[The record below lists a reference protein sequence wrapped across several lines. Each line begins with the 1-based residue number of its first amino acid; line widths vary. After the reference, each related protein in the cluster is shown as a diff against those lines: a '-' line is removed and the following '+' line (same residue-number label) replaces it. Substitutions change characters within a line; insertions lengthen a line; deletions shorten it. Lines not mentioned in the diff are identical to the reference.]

1 MSQSVSNVLFAT
13 ICNTVGEA
21 SAYALWFMT
30 GGRQFVVD
38 LSGHLDNAGGLTGI
52 AWHDGR
58 IYLAVQSGTP
68 RILVLDAAL
77 NVVETITHEAFN
89 DLHSLHVVG
98 DFLFIVSA
106 RGGCLLRRDLRT
118 GETAVQVR
126 FDPRTWVCDALC
138 MADDIWLCGH
148 HVWRLDPEAKG
159 GGIFS
164 IRERRAILDGLSG
177 PHTLM
182 RHGEEFVVL
191 DSANAQV
198 VFFVPGGQRRTVQL
212 QGFLRG
218 AVSAGKD
225 MLLVAGG
232 PDRTMSRKNPEG
244 DGARGLRQVLHERLR
259 VFELKPDAPVKV
271 FLPEF
276 PGFEIYDLLPLPAGA
291 ELRPEPDRIIP
302 AEPGLFAR
310 YYYTS
315 LITAH
320 VRASEA
326 PPP

>member
-1 MSQSVSNVLFAT
+1 MSESANNVLFAT

-21 SAYALWFMT
+21 SAYSLWLMAN
-30 GGRQFVVD
+30 GRQFVVD
-38 LSGHLDNAGGLTGI
+38 LSGHLNDASGLTGI

-58 IYLAVQSGTP
+58 IYVAVQSPAP
-68 RILVLDAAL
+68 RILVLDVTL
-77 NVVETITHEAFN
+77 NVVDTIRHESFS

-106 RGGCLLRRDLRT
+106 RSGILFRRDLRT
-118 GETAVQVR
+118 GEMTVQAR

-148 HVWRLDPEAKG
+148 NISYLDSAAQG

-164 IRERRAILDGLSG
+164 MRERRAVVDGLSG

-182 RHGEEFVVL
+182 RYGDGFAVL

-198 VFFVPGGQRRTVQL
+198 VFFVPGGERRTVQL

-218 AVSAGKD
+218 AVISGKD
-225 MLLVAGG
+225 TLLVAGG

-276 PGFEIYDLLPLPAGA
+276 PGFEIYDLFPLPAGIA
-291 ELRPEPDRIIP
+291 VRPAADRIIP

-310 YYYTS
+310 FYYTS

-326 PPP
+326 ATD